1 MGSHE
6 IAYMTASVLIADDEA
21 IARRRTA
28 RLLRE
33 RNDVDIVAQ
42 CAGGAEA
49 VSAIREHEPDLVL
62 LDIQMP
68 DIDGFGVISEVG
80 IDKMPQV
87 VFVTAYDQHAIRAFE
102 VNAVDYI
109 IKPYTSE
116 RFHEAVDRALKR
128 VVQGTDRSEEARL
141 EAMLQRLFGDTERG
155 SPQAD
160 EPGGDRIIVRD
171 RDRMRLVRVQ
181 DVDWIESEGNYVRL
195 HVGTTSYLIRGNLG
209 KLEEKLT
216 QFGFVRVHRRF
227 LVNVDRVTE
236 VQPWFGGDA
245 ILILGNNAKV
255 RLSRT
260 FREPFEK
267 RFLSP

>member
-1 MGSHE
+1 MN
-6 IAYMTASVLIADDEA
+6 ASVLIADDEA
-21 IARRRTA
+21 IARRRSA

-68 DIDGFGVISEVG
+68 DIDGFGVISEIG

-102 VNAVDYI
+102 VNAVDYL

-128 VVQGTDRSEEARL
+128 VVQGAERVEEARL
-141 EAMLQRLFGDTERG
+141 EAMLQRLFGESER
-155 SPQAD
+155 SNASE
-160 EPGGDRIIVRD
+160 EPGADRIIVRD

-195 HVGTTSYLIRGNLG
+195 HVGATSYLIRGNLG
-209 KLEEKLT
+209 KLEEKLAS
-216 QFGFVRVHRRF
+216 FGFVRVHRRF

>member
-1 MGSHE
+1 
-6 IAYMTASVLIADDEA
+6 MTASVLIADDEA
-21 IARRRTA
+21 IARRRSA

-68 DIDGFGVISEVG
+68 DIDGFGVISEIG

-102 VNAVDYI
+102 VNAVDYL

-128 VVQGTDRSEEARL
+128 VVRGTDRGDEARL
-141 EAMLQRLFGDTERG
+141 EAMLQRLFGENERG
-155 SPQAD
+155 NQPE
-160 EPGGDRIIVRD
+160 EPGADRIIVRD
-171 RDRMRLVRVQ
+171 RDRMRLIRVQ

-195 HVGTTSYLIRGNLG
+195 HVAAASYLIRGNLG
-209 KLEEKLT
+209 KLEEKLST
-216 QFGFVRVHRRF
+216 FGFVRVHRRF